1 MKIINPNVEILTPL
15 DGRAVLQ
22 HIERCGRVCYK
33 SEDKITDTSAAA
45 FVAGIIKRGHEA
57 VLEHFDITVKFIC
70 DRGVSHEIVRH
81 RLASYCQESTRYVAS
96 SKRDCAVNSEDD
108 VLYAYNEAGL
118 SMKRIA
124 DRSNDKYSEYDVSE
138 ILRKHNATIREHGRR
153 GTINSHYFETID
165 TPEKAFLLGFIMADG
180 AVCKTD
186 KGTKSDSNRLYI
198 NISDV
203 DKELLNTLCDDL
215 NYDRTQV
222 KSYIPNGSTYSNNK
236 MCKLNIN
243 STKICEDL
251 KKYGIIKQK
260 TGKEKFVLLDDALMP
275 HFIRGFFD
283 GDGTVYNTYQNGPRI
298 THVGF
303 SGNYIFLNNLKTY
316 LKKQGIIKNDNKITQ
331 EKRNNCNC
339 CSYSFA
345 NKKDI
350 KSFFDYIYKDAT
362 VFLERK
368 HNKFL

>member
-1 MKIINPNVEILTPL
+1 MDQKIKELFNKGKTYKEIGKELEVSENTVYNHVKKMGLKRRVVLTDKEKQNIIN
-15 DGRAVLQ
+15 R
-22 HIERCGRVCYK
+22 
-33 SEDKITDTSAAA
+33 
-45 FVAGIIKRGHEA
+45 IKNGETYTA
-57 VLEHFDITVKFIC
+57 IAKD
-70 DRGVSHEIVRH
+70 
-81 RLASYCQESTRYVAS
+81 Y
-96 SKRDCAVNSEDD
+96 KRDVSTISDIATSIGYKCKNNRNRKYNFNEDF
-108 VLYAYNEAGL
+108 
-118 SMKRIA
+118 
-124 DRSNDKYSEYDVSE
+124 
-138 ILRKHNATIREHGRR
+138 
-153 GTINSHYFETID
+153 FEVID
-165 TPEKAFLLGFIMADG
+165 TEHKAYWLGFIVADG

-186 KGTKSDSNRLYI
+186 KSTISDANRLYI
-198 NISDV
+198 NISNN
-203 DKELLNTLCDDL
+203 DKELLNIFCDDL
-215 NYDRTQV
+215 NYDKTQV
-222 KSYIPNGSTYSNNK
+222 KSYIPNESTYSNNV

-316 LKKQGIIKNDNKITQ
+316 LKKQGIIKNNNKITQ

>member
-1 MKIINPNVEILTPL
+1 MDQKIKELFYKGKQYKEIAKELGVSEGTIFNHVKKMGLKRRNRMTDDEKQIIINRIKNGET
-15 DGRAVLQ
+15 
-22 HIERCGRVCYK
+22 Y
-33 SEDKITDTSAAA
+33 TSIA
-45 FVAGIIKRGHEA
+45 KH
-57 VLEHFDITVKFIC
+57 
-70 DRGVSHEIVRH
+70 
-81 RLASYCQESTRYVAS
+81 Y
-96 SKRDCAVNSEDD
+96 KRDISTISDIAKNIGYKCKNNRNRK
-108 VLYAYNEAGL
+108 YNLNE
-118 SMKRIA
+118 
-124 DRSNDKYSEYDVSE
+124 N
-138 ILRKHNATIREHGRR
+138 
-153 GTINSHYFETID
+153 YFEVID
-165 TPEKAFLLGFIMADG
+165 TEHKAYWLGFIMADG
-180 AVCKTD
+180 AVCKTA
-186 KGTKSDSNRLYI
+186 KSTKSDTNRLYI

-350 KSFFDYIYKDAT
+350 KSFCDYIYKDAT